1 MKTKYPLMLL
11 VIAVPAS
18 GPMILSS
25 PNMNQGL
32 TAALSVISG
41 RNGYILIFILSLLA
55 LLGSAALSITI
66 FKRKEEL

>member
-1 MKTKYPLMLL
+1 
-11 VIAVPAS
+11 
-18 GPMILSS
+18 
-25 PNMNQGL
+25 MNQGL

-55 LLGSAALSITI
+55 FLGSAALSVTI